1 MFTLIFLPKIFSK
14 ISFDSKKSNLVS
26 KLKHSIVIRSTT
38 LIIRKNDLNR
48 TIQTHLG
55 DLKMNVLIAKLVTV
69 LNLQLILIDLTE
81 AKS

>member
-1 MFTLIFLPKIFSK
+1 MFTLIFLQIFK
-14 ISFDSKKSNLVS
+14 EIIYSKKSNLVS

-55 DLKMNVLIAKLVTV
+55 DLKINVLIAKLGTG
-69 LNLQLILIDLTE
+69 L
-81 AKS
+81 